1 MGNNKEK
8 SDSGNFLV
16 QGSILAA
23 AGIIVRFI
31 GLLYKIPMTRAIGDE
46 GIGYYNTAYEIYNI
60 GLILSSYSLPLAISK
75 LIAARRVHGKIQDVQ
90 RVFRAGLLFGLVAG
104 GLMTLF
110 LLFGADWITVHIFN
124 SPNSALPLKVMAP
137 TILVFSIMGV
147 VRGYFQG
154 LGNMVPTSIS
164 QVIEQVVNAV
174 ISVAASFAFMHWFA
188 NRETPAAYGAAGGT
202 LGTLS
207 GALAAFV
214 FLTLLMFLYRKQNA
228 AAFRK
233 PQTDRLESWQHVY
246 TALFLTLTPI
256 ILSQFVYQLSGSVDN
271 SMFGFLMSGK
281 GLT

>member
-1 MGNNKEK
+1 MSNNKEK

-75 LIAARRVHGKIQDVQ
+75 LIAARRVHGKNQDVQ
-90 RVFRAGLLFGLVAG
+90 RVFQAGLLFGLVAG
-104 GLMTLF
+104 GLMTTI

-164 QVIEQVVNAV
+164 QVIEQVVNAI
-174 ISVAASFAFMHWFA
+174 ISVAASFAFMHW
-188 NRETPAAYGAAGGT
+188 Y
-202 LGTLS
+202 S
-207 GALAAFV
+207 GYTFRCTGCLRVPGSSDV
-214 FLTLLMFLYRKQNA
+214 FI
-228 AAFRK
+228 
-233 PQTDRLESWQHVY
+233 PQTECKGIASSPGRPSGELESCIHGTVSDTDADY
-246 TALFLTLTPI
+246 
-256 ILSQFVYQLSGSVDN
+256 SQPVCVSVKR
-271 SMFGFLMSGK
+271 FCG
-281 GLT
+281 

>member
-1 MGNNKEK
+1 MSNNKEK

-75 LIAARRVHGKIQDVQ
+75 LIAARRVHGKNQDVQ
-90 RVFRAGLLFGLVAG
+90 RVFKAGLLFGLVAG

-137 TILVFSIMGV
+137 TILVFSIMAWCAA
-147 VRGYFQG
+147 
-154 LGNMVPTSIS
+154 TS
-164 QVIEQVVNAV
+164 
-174 ISVAASFAFMHWFA
+174 
-188 NRETPAAYGAAGGT
+188 R
-202 LGTLS
+202 
-207 GALAAFV
+207 ALATWCRPPFP
-214 FLTLLMFLYRKQNA
+214 R
-228 AAFRK
+228 
-233 PQTDRLESWQHVY
+233 S
-246 TALFLTLTPI
+246 
-256 ILSQFVYQLSGSVDN
+256 LSRW
-271 SMFGFLMSGK
+271 
-281 GLT
+281 